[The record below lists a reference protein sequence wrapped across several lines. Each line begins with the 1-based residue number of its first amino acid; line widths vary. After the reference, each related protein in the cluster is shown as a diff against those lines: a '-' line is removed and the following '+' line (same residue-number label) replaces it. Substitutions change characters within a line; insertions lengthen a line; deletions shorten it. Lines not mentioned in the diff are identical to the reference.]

1 MEAVNTTTA
10 LMGLLGTGVGLGLL
24 LIAAGWRGIT
34 MRWPRWGGRN
44 SGETG
49 RDPLRARW
57 LLAAGAAGIMV
68 AIGTG
73 WLVGGVL
80 AAMATW
86 GLPRVLGS
94 NKQHARAVAR
104 IEAIA
109 SWSEMLRDTLAAAAG
124 LEQAIVATAETV
136 PEAIRPEIH
145 ELTFRLERGDRLARS
160 LRHLADQLADP
171 TADLLISALV
181 LASEK
186 QARQLA
192 ELLGELAT
200 ETREQVSMRLRVEAG
215 RARTRTS
222 VRMIVGVT
230 MAFATGLT
238 VLNRGYL
245 APFDS
250 ALGQIVLAVVGA
262 LFTLSFL
269 WLARMAR
276 YQTPDRFLTGLDA
289 LHSHDGA
296 TASAEEVQA

>member
-1 MEAVNTTTA
+1 MSATTA
-10 LMGLLGTGVGLGLL
+10 VMALLGAGVGLGVL
-24 LIAAGWRGIT
+24 LIVAGWLGASLRLPTWIRRGT
-34 MRWPRWGGRN
+34 GHA
-44 SGETG
+44 G
-49 RDPLRARW
+49 RDPVRVCW
-57 LLAAGAAGIMV
+57 LLAAGAVGIVV
-68 AIGTG
+68 AIATG

-94 NKQHARAVAR
+94 DKHHARAVAR
-104 IEAIA
+104 IEAVA

-124 LEQAIVATAETV
+124 LEQAIVATAERV
-136 PEAIRPEIH
+136 PEAIRPEIN
-145 ELTFRLERGDRLARS
+145 ELTFRLERGDRLAPS

-192 ELLGELAT
+192 DLLGELAT
-200 ETREQVSMRLRVEAG
+200 ETRDQVSMRLRVEAG

-230 MAFATGLT
+230 VAFAAGLT

-250 ALGQIVLAVVGA
+250 ALGQIMLALVGA
-262 LFTLSFL
+262 LFTISFL

-276 YQTPDRFLTGLDA
+276 YQTPDRFLTDLDA
-289 LHSHDGA
+289 LRPSDTTEGA
-296 TASAEEVQA
+296 KA

>member
-1 MEAVNTTTA
+1 MSTTTA
-10 LMGLLGTGVGLGLL
+10 LMGLLGVGVGLGLL
-24 LIAAGWRGIT
+24 LIVAGWQGA
-34 MRWPRWGGRN
+34 
-44 SGETG
+44 
-49 RDPLRARW
+49 PLRLPHGVRRVHDDVERDDFRVRW
-57 LLAAGAAGIMV
+57 LLAAGAVGIVV
-68 AIGTG
+68 AIATG

-94 NKQHARAVAR
+94 NKQHARTVAR
-104 IEAIA
+104 VEAIA

-124 LEQAIVATAETV
+124 LEQAIVATAVTV

-145 ELTFRLERGDRLARS
+145 ELTFRLDRGDRLAPS

-192 ELLGELAT
+192 DLLGELAT

-230 MAFATGLT
+230 VAFAAGLT
-238 VLNRGYL
+238 ALNRGYL

-250 ALGQIVLAVVGA
+250 ALGQIMLAFVGA
-262 LFTLSFL
+262 LFTISFL
-269 WLARMAR
+269 WLACMAR
-276 YQTPDRFLTGLDA
+276 YQTPERFLTDLGA
-289 LHSHDGA
+289 LHSGVGEP
-296 TASAEEVQA
+296 SPEIEVRT